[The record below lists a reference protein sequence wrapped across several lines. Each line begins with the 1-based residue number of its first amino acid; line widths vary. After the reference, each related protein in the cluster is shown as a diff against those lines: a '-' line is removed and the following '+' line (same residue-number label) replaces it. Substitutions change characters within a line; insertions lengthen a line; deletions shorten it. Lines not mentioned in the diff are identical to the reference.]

1 MLPRKYQ
8 LISPC
13 NKSLIEN
20 TAAKLAEKFSLND
33 EYLNN

>member
-20 TAAKLAEKFSLND
+20 TATKLAEKILAK
-33 EYLNN
+33 

>member
-13 NKSLIEN
+13 NKYLIEN
-20 TAAKLAEKFSLND
+20 TAAKLAEKILAK
-33 EYLNN
+33 